1 MVILIVPIYVYIYKH
16 ISSPPRRKTG
26 VSAKRCAYILTSIT
40 IISRQPKAS
49 ETLRK
54 IETHEYST

>member
-1 MVILIVPIYVYIYKH
+1 MQAANSDSVK
-16 ISSPPRRKTG
+16 SEKT
-26 VSAKRCAYILTSIT
+26 SAKRCAYILTSIT